1 LFEQGCWRP
10 PKKAF
15 RRRGSVRAPDKIVV
29 QRRERG
35 EFSVSESMVT
45 MVMQGELTIAAFDT
59 GTAALKQ
66 VGTVRRDL
74 FEVLALG
81 HGKRLERMLRLVQRR
96 QSLGA

>member
-1 LFEQGCWRP
+1 M
-10 PKKAF
+10 
-15 RRRGSVRAPDKIVV
+15 